1 MSRETIVPMYRS
13 IFVLVIITVISLVIH
28 IQVII
33 LAQDTTIVQ
42 TAQAQKII
50 NGTDTS
56 ASPSSSYTSS
66 SSLINSIAAKKV
78 KVGDIDVAYKI
89 FGKGKPLLLIAGS
102 GASMDMWD
110 PTVLKQLSANH
121 TVIIFDNRGKG
132 QTSVGTIKNMTMSQ
146 FANDTAGLI
155 DALAIQKPVDVLGVS
170 FGGFIAQELALLHPG
185 QVDRLIIYASDCD
198 GKIAVPARPAPFAAT
213 PIEQAKIV
221 ADMIFPQQWKKEHP
235 NYLSHMPIVPIPSLR
250 AIQLEGQAISSW
262 RGTCDK
268 LSIISKPTLVIV
280 GTDDIIV
287 PPAYSLPLAEKIPGA
302 WLVQI
307 KGGGHGVMYQ
317 YPEKFSRIVLTFL
330 ES

>member
-1 MSRETIVPMYRS
+1 
-13 IFVLVIITVISLVIH
+13 
-28 IQVII
+28 
-33 LAQDTTIVQ
+33 
-42 TAQAQKII
+42 
-50 NGTDTS
+50 
-56 ASPSSSYTSS
+56 
-66 SSLINSIAAKKV
+66 
-78 KVGDIDVAYKI
+78 
-89 FGKGKPLLLIAGS
+89 
-102 GASMDMWD
+102 
-110 PTVLKQLSANH
+110 
-121 TVIIFDNRGKG
+121 
-132 QTSVGTIKNMTMSQ
+132 
-146 FANDTAGLI
+146 
-155 DALAIQKPVDVLGVS
+155 
-170 FGGFIAQELALLHPG
+170 
-185 QVDRLIIYASDCD
+185 
-198 GKIAVPARPAPFAAT
+198 
-213 PIEQAKIV
+213 
-221 ADMIFPQQWKKEHP
+221 MIFPQQWKKEHP